1 MDEALTLLAHV
12 SVLLALAIPFVVAS
26 RRRFRVSWFV
36 VALALYVFYDLLLT
50 RGIGVVPN
58 FPPESSWN
66 WLGKVLALAGTL
78 IVASLPAFGFKRCGL
93 TLAQKPGSASAW
105 VVLGL
110 LCAVYFYMA
119 ISGADGR
126 DNWET
131 IAFQWTMPGLDE
143 ELFYR
148 GLLLLAMNE
157 AFRGRVSI
165 AGAPIGYGGL
175 LTCVLFGLVH
185 GLSYDAGTCDIN
197 TGMFLVTGVPS
208 LILLWLREK
217 TGSVVMPVIAHNVAN
232 GAFTLF

>member
-1 MDEALTLLAHV
+1 MDEVLTLLAHV
-12 SVLLALAIPFVVAS
+12 SVVIALAIPLVVAARS
-26 RRRFRVSWFV
+26 RFRMSWFV
-36 VALALYVFYDLLLT
+36 AALTLYVLYDLLLT
-50 RGIGVVPN
+50 RGVGVVPN
-58 FPPESSWN
+58 WPPDSSWN
-66 WLGKVLALAGTL
+66 WLGKFLALAGTL
-78 IVASLPAFGFKRCGL
+78 VVASLPRFGFKRCGF
-93 TLAQKPGSASAW
+93 TLAQKPGSGLAW

-119 ISGADGR
+119 ISGADGH

-148 GLLLLAMNE
+148 GTLLLAMNE
-157 AFRGRVSI
+157 AFRGRLSV
-165 AGAPIGYGGL
+165 AGAPISYGGL
-175 LTCVLFGLVH
+175 LTCVLFGLAH
-185 GLSYDAGTCDIN
+185 GLSYDSGMYDFSAS
-197 TGMFLVTGVPS
+197 MFLVTGVPS